1 MNKQINQVFRNLD
14 RVSQTDKQSV
24 RTTFKLSD
32 SSNDAIDWL
41 IKKNNLKPKE
51 IFDLMCS
58 NENFVDVAIK
68 TAKENQDVISTKQT
82 RKTFV
87 ISRGVLRLLNRYSK
101 EHELSRD
108 VIVENLISLFK
119 MLLEMQAEAEK
130 PKEEEALKIIS
141 DFWSKAESL
150 EDQLKALLGDDSPI
164 LDRFGKVIV
173 VLWNLVQAI
182 ESKLS
187 NGTPIDP
194 DDMSQQS

>member
-1 MNKQINQVFRNLD
+1 MQKQIDQVFRNLD
-14 RVSQTDKQSV
+14 RVAQTDKQSV

-32 SSNDAIDWL
+32 SSNNAIDWL
-41 IKKNNLKPKE
+41 IKTNNLKPKE
-51 IFDLMCS
+51 IFDLMCF
-58 NENFVDVAIK
+58 NESFVDVAIK
-68 TAKENQDVISTKQT
+68 NAKENPEVISTKQT

-130 PKEEEALKIIS
+130 PKEEEAHKIIS
-141 DFWSKAESL
+141 DFWEKAESL

-164 LDRFGKVIV
+164 LDRFGYVIV
-173 VLWNLVQAI
+173 LLMNLVMAI

-187 NGTPIDP
+187 DGTPIDP

>member
-1 MNKQINQVFRNLD
+1 MEKQINQVFRNLD

-32 SSNDAIDWL
+32 SSNNAIDWL

-68 TAKENQDVISTKQT
+68 TAKENQEVISTKQT

-87 ISRGVLRLLNRYSK
+87 ISRGVLRLLNRCSESHK
-101 EHELSRD
+101 ISRD

-141 DFWSKAESL
+141 DFWSKAESH
-150 EDQLKALLGDDSPI
+150 EEQLKALLGDDSPI
-164 LDRFGKVIV
+164 VDRFGYVIV
-173 VLWNLVQAI
+173 LLMNLEMAI
-182 ESKLS
+182 KSKLS

-194 DDMSQQS
+194 DDMGQNS

>member
-1 MNKQINQVFRNLD
+1 MQKQIDQVFRNLD
-14 RVSQTDKQSV
+14 RVAQTDKQSV

-32 SSNDAIDWL
+32 SSNNAIDWL

-58 NENFVDVAIK
+58 NESFVDVAIK
-68 TAKENQDVISTKQT
+68 TAKENSEVISTKQT

-119 MLLEMQAEAEK
+119 MLLEMQAKAEK
-130 PKEEEALKIIS
+130 TKEEEAHKIIS

-150 EDQLKALLGDDSPI
+150 EDQLQALLGDDSPI

-182 ESKLS
+182 DSKLS

>member
-1 MNKQINQVFRNLD
+1 MEKQINQVFRNLD
-14 RVSQTDKQSV
+14 RVSQTDRQSV

-32 SSNDAIDWL
+32 SSNNAIDWL

-58 NENFVDVAIK
+58 NENFVDIAIK
-68 TAKENQDVISTKQT
+68 TAKENPEAISTKQT

-141 DFWSKAESL
+141 DFWSK
-150 EDQLKALLGDDSPI
+150 G
-164 LDRFGKVIV
+164 
-173 VLWNLVQAI
+173 
-182 ESKLS
+182 
-187 NGTPIDP
+187 
-194 DDMSQQS
+194 

>member
-1 MNKQINQVFRNLD
+1 MKKQIIQVFRNLD

-24 RTTFKLSD
+24 RTTFKLSN
-32 SSNDAIDWL
+32 SSNNAMDWL

-58 NENFVDVAIK
+58 NESFVDVAIK
-68 TAKENQDVISTKQT
+68 TAKENPEVISTEQT

-87 ISRGVLRLLNRYSK
+87 ISKGVLRLLNRYSK

-130 PKEEEALKIIS
+130 PKEEKALKIVS
-141 DFWSKAESL
+141 DFWSKAEL
-150 EDQLKALLGDDSPI
+150 VEDQLKDLLGDESSI
-164 LDRFGKVIV
+164 VVRFGYVCVI
-173 VLWNLVQAI
+173 LMNLEMAI
-182 ESKLS
+182 KSKLS
-187 NGTPIDP
+187 DDVPIDP
-194 DDMSQQS
+194 DF

>member
-1 MNKQINQVFRNLD
+1 MEKQINQVFRNLD

-32 SSNDAIDWL
+32 SSNNAIDWL
-41 IKKNNLKPKE
+41 IKTNNLKPKE

-58 NENFVDVAIK
+58 DENFVNVAIK
-68 TAKENQDVISTKQT
+68 TAKENPEVISTKQT

-87 ISRGVLRLLNRYSK
+87 ISRGVLRLLNRCSESHK
-101 EHELSRD
+101 ISRD

-119 MLLEMQAEAEK
+119 MLLEMQAKAEK
-130 PKEEEALKIIS
+130 KKEEKALKIIS

-173 VLWNLVQAI
+173 VLWNLEMAI
-182 ESKLS
+182 KSKLS

-194 DDMSQQS
+194 DDMGQQS

>member
-1 MNKQINQVFRNLD
+1 MEKQIDQVFRNLD
-14 RVSQTDKQSV
+14 RVAQTDKQSV

-32 SSNDAIDWL
+32 SSNNAIDWL
-41 IKKNNLKPKE
+41 IKTNNLKPKE
-51 IFDLMCS
+51 IFDLMCF
-58 NENFVDVAIK
+58 NESFVDVAIK
-68 TAKENQDVISTKQT
+68 NAKENPEVISTKQT

-108 VIVENLISLFK
+108 VVVENLISLFK

-130 PKEEEALKIIS
+130 SKEEEAYKIIE

-150 EDQLKALLGDDSPI
+150 EKQLKDLLGDDSPI
-164 LDRFGKVIV
+164 LDRFGYVIV
-173 VLWNLVQAI
+173 LLMNLVMAI

-187 NGTPIDP
+187 DGTPIDP